1 MKAKDISL
9 WAIVIAIVWVA
20 FLFLAKAFIPVIWDE
35 KCLGLDAAEIIGS
48 GVFFV
53 VACSPVYRSI
63 WLDKKLGLSDEKKK
77 SENEDAE

>member
-35 KCLGLDAAEIIGS
+35 KCLGLDAAEIIG
-48 GVFFV
+48 
-53 VACSPVYRSI
+53 
-63 WLDKKLGLSDEKKK
+63 
-77 SENEDAE
+77 AEFSSS